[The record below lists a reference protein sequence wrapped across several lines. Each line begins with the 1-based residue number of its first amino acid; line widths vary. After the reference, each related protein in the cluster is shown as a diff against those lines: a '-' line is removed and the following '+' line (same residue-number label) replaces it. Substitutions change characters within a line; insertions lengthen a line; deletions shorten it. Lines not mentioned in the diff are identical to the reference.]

1 MRHLNA
7 AEHLSSL
14 FLALGSL
21 ASCARSAR
29 RPFTHRRDL
38 PWCLHP
44 LTTVPLLHQLILPIQ
59 FTHHRALLVNSF
71 TPFSFTPHATSPRL
85 IHPSLSTQLLL
96 VLIRGS
102 FFHFHSLINHNLFR
116 IAYSH
121 SIIFSLTIFSP
132 WSIVALSF
140 PGIMSLAPQA
150 CSGIIQ
156 TRQKI
161 AKSILIVATHTA
173 YICLPQMGQLRA
185 TL

>member
-71 TPFSFTPHATSPRL
+71 TPFSFTPHVTSPRL

-121 SIIFSLTIFSP
+121 SIYFFSYNIFPLVYRGTFLPRHNVPGSTSLQWHHPNAAENRKINPYRIHTYSLH
-132 WSIVALSF
+132 LST
-140 PGIMSLAPQA
+140 SRWD
-150 CSGIIQ
+150 S
-156 TRQKI
+156 
-161 AKSILIVATHTA
+161 
-173 YICLPQMGQLRA
+173 
-185 TL
+185 